1 MRLLP
6 FSKQMDV
13 SCLLPITFK
22 MWLVLLEGVLNER
35 DAARCFQGWGSVRG
49 FLQQKGRHIF
59 SMFFLTYTS
68 QSQLVPALWL
78 SWAFSYAFSCITSV
92 CAESVNCR
100 NTFGMCVE
108 DSRDGCVTDPWP
120 SLWAGGVFCKALGS
134 AVM

>member
-68 QSQLVPALWL
+68 QFQLVPALWL
-78 SWAFSYAFSCITSV
+78 SW
-92 CAESVNCR
+92 
-100 NTFGMCVE
+100 
-108 DSRDGCVTDPWP
+108 
-120 SLWAGGVFCKALGS
+120 LS
-134 AVM
+134 AVPFPA

>member
-35 DAARCFQGWGSVRG
+35 DAARCFQGWRSVRG
-49 FLQQKGRHIF
+49 FLQQKEDTFFPGF
-59 SMFFLTYTS
+59 SLPMQVSLS
-68 QSQLVPALWL
+68 L
-78 SWAFSYAFSCITSV
+78 SWFFGCLGFQLCLFLHNLSLQ
-92 CAESVNCR
+92 SVNCR
-100 NTFGMCVE
+100 STFGMCME

-120 SLWAGGVFCKALGS
+120 SHCGHKGFF
-134 AVM
+134 

>member
-59 SMFFLTYTS
+59 SRLFLPTQVS
-68 QSQLVPALWL
+68 LGL
-78 SWAFSYAFSCITSV
+78 SWLFGCLGLQLCLFLHNLCV
-92 CAESVNCR
+92 CREFNCR
-100 NTFGMCVE
+100 NTFGMCME
-108 DSRDGCVTDPWP
+108 DSRDGCVTGPWP
-120 SLWAGGVFCKALGS
+120 SHCGHKGCFKALGS
-134 AVM
+134 ALM